1 MNKQK
6 IEALILSVYDIYEGQ
21 EELNTIWE
29 IFCDTYN
36 FDYEDEKA
44 GKIFD
49 ELVENG
55 EIKDTRM
62 I

>member
-36 FDYEDEKA
+36 H
-44 GKIFD
+44 
-49 ELVENG
+49 
-55 EIKDTRM
+55 
-62 I
+62 